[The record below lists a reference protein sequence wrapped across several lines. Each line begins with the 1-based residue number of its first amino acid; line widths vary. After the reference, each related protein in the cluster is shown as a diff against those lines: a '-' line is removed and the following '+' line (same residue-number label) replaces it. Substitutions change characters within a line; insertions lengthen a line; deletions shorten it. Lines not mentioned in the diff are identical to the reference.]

1 MNFSVVS
8 KNLTGSLFSL
18 FILLVGFSAFA
29 QSKVYEID
37 ARNLAKKE
45 IKAIGMSATN
55 PQGTN
60 LSVNNRYFEKNGKPW
75 IPLMGEI
82 HYNRVPPQYW
92 EDAIIQ
98 MKSAGLSIIATY
110 VFWNEHEPE
119 KGVWDWK
126 GNRDLRRFIELCKK
140 NNMLV
145 WLRIGP
151 WSHGEQLNGGF
162 PEWIEKMKG
171 KRTNDPAY
179 LAQATKLFNQ
189 IGDQTKDLY
198 FKDGGPI
205 IGAQLENEYA
215 SGQPGHIS
223 MLKKIALA
231 ANIHPVYWSVTANTV
246 FDDNKMP
253 VIPLQG
259 AYPYRGWE
267 KAGGSAT
274 RDFLYA
280 DDNWILTGS
289 LGKVYYDITK
299 FPKGFCEL
307 GAGSQMTYNN
317 RFVVDP
323 KVIEA
328 LLQNEIG
335 RGMNM
340 IGYYMF
346 HGGTQTP
353 GLKEPGLPE
362 TYDFQAP
369 ISEFGLIRKSYKD
382 LKILH
387 NFINDFGSDLAPM
400 QVVEP
405 ANPVR
410 DPLDTTDLRFV
421 ARVKGNTGFLFLCN
435 TQVRVHMPDKQV
447 TVKVKLPDETIAFPS
462 VLLKGQTTAILP
474 FNLNINNALLKYATV
489 QPLARINKGK
499 EQFAFFTEVPGMD
512 VELAFDSATV
522 QSLSAKNWKKETAD
536 GKIILTFEGKDA
548 DPVKIISATGQRAT
562 LVLLT
567 RQQAENS
574 WRTKIKNQERLI
586 ISQSDLMFY
595 DNNVECRQLD
605 DPDISFNVFPAIK
618 NQMFFG
624 GKKILPAKEEIFQHY
639 VINQPKVFP
648 KVKLTRSSK
657 DKMVVQMPGYLPPG
671 LSDVILKIDYLGG
684 SAEALIGGKIATD
697 NLFNGTD
704 WMFGLKRYLKQLPAE
719 GIEFH
724 VLPWSNN
731 ITGVPDSL
739 VDIIKNGPKI
749 RSVKIVPQYRA
760 EVRIE

>member
-1 MNFSVVS
+1 MKFLSTLLLLVFC
-8 KNLTGSLFSL
+8 LTGFTLPLHAQELTIDLRHVPVPAAPVSLPM
-18 FILLVGFSAFA
+18 
-29 QSKVYEID
+29 Q
-37 ARNLAKKE
+37 
-45 IKAIGMSATN
+45 ATN
-55 PQGTN
+55 PSGET
-60 LSVNNRYFEKNGKPW
+60 LSVNSQYFERNGKPW
-75 IPLMGEI
+75 FPLMGEM
-82 HYNRVPPQYW
+82 HYNRVPPDAW
-92 EDAIIQ
+92 ERSIQ
-98 MKSAGLSIIATY
+98 EMKSAGLSIIATY

-126 GNRDLRRFIELCKK
+126 GNRDLRHFIELCKK

-162 PEWIEKMKG
+162 PEWIENMKG

-179 LAQATKLFNQ
+179 LAEATKLFNQ

-215 SGQPGHIS
+215 SGQPEHIS
-223 MLKKIALA
+223 MLKKIALS

-246 FDDNKMP
+246 FDENKLS

-267 KAGGSAT
+267 KAGGGPT

-307 GAGSQMTYNN
+307 GAGSQMTYSN

-323 KVIEA
+323 NVIEA

-335 RGMNM
+335 RGVNM

-346 HGGTQTP
+346 QGGTQTR

-362 TYDFQAP
+362 SYDFQAP

-400 QVVEP
+400 QVVES
-405 ANPVR
+405 ANPIR
-410 DPLDTTDLRFV
+410 DPFDTTDLRYI
-421 ARVKGNTGFLFLCN
+421 ARVKDNTGFLFLCN
-435 TQVRVHMPDKQV
+435 TQPHVHMPDKQV
-447 TVKVKLPDETIAFPS
+447 TMKVKLPDETITFPS

-499 EQFAFFTEVPGMD
+499 EQFVFFTEVPGMD

-522 QSLSAKNWKKETAD
+522 QSLSAKNWKKEAAD
-536 GKIILTFEGKDA
+536 EKIILTFEGKDA
-548 DPVKIISATGQRAT
+548 DPIKIISATGQRAT
-562 LVLLT
+562 LILLT

-574 WRTKIKNQERLI
+574 WRIKIKNQERLI
-586 ISQSDLMFY
+586 ISKSDLMSY
-595 DNNVECRQLD
+595 DNSIECRQLD
-605 DPDISFNVFPAIK
+605 DPNISFNVFPAIK
-618 NQMFFG
+618 NKVFFK
-624 GKKILPAKEEIFQHY
+624 GKEIFPIKKGIFQHY

-648 KVKLTRSSK
+648 KVKLTRSSE

-704 WMFGLKRYLKQLPAE
+704 WMFSLKRYLKLKQLPKE

-739 VDIIKNGPKI
+739 VDIIKSGPKI